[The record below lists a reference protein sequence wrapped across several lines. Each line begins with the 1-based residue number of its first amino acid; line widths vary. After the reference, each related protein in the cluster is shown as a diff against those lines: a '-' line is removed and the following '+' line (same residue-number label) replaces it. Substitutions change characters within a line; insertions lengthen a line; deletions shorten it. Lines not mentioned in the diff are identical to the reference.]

1 MAKVLVDSEKLTNIA
16 NAIREKNVETISYK
30 VNEMANAIENIST
43 SGGAAEDLSNELST
57 QNSLI
62 TTQETTIDNIIT
74 ALEGKASGGSGT
86 AYETCNV
93 HVNVSPSTIPYQI
106 IYSIVNDNQKM
117 EILETES
124 KKGTTDIVCIKGTPI
139 TIAATTGGSFEPVI
153 QGDSSNEGVHFT
165 QYQWT
170 NNDTV
175 IFGIYWIDCDTQTSE
190 ATIGMNLT
198 LSLD

>member
-1 MAKVLVDSEKLTNIA
+1 MATILVSDTNLTNIA
-16 NAIREKNVETISYK
+16 NAIREKNGETTSYK
-30 VNEMANAIENIST
+30 VNEMANAIENISA
-43 SGGAAEDLSNELST
+43 SGGATENLSSELST

-62 TTQETTIDNIIT
+62 TTQEATIDNIIT
-74 ALEGKASGGSGT
+74 ALEGKASGGSGAT
-86 AYETCNV
+86 YETCTV
-93 HVNVSPSTIPYQI
+93 HVNVSPSTIPYKI

-117 EILETES
+117 EILETAN

-139 TIAATTGGSFEPVI
+139 TVAATTGGSYEPLI

-170 NNDTV
+170 SNDTV

-190 ATIGMNLT
+190 ARIGMDLT
-198 LSLD
+198 LSLG